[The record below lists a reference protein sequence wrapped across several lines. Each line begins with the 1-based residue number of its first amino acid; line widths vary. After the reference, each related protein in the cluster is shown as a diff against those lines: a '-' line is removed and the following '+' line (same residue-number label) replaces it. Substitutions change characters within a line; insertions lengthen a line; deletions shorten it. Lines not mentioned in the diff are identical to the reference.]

1 MNSRI
6 TLANGTD
13 TSLKDIANGKGI
25 IICFADP
32 DKEPTKHVLQDI
44 PNQQAELN
52 EWGGG
57 VLFLVPDDKVSTAF
71 DASVFKNLPNQSVW
85 GRDNNRNLLNAA
97 TDALQIEF
105 SNNFPLTIYLSDIG
119 GILYSSEGYQIGIP
133 ENILKTIRAEAA
145 TKNP

>member
-1 MNSRI
+1 M
-6 TLANGTD
+6 
-13 TSLKDIANGKGI
+13 
-25 IICFADP
+25 
-32 DKEPTKHVLQDI
+32 
-44 PNQQAELN
+44 N

-57 VLFLVPDDKVSTAF
+57 VLFLVPNDKVSTAF

-85 GRDNNRNLLNAA
+85 GIDNNRNLLNAA
-97 TDALQIEF
+97 ADALQIEF

-133 ENILKTIRAEAA
+133 ENILKTIKAEAA